1 MTTQHTPG
9 PWRIAEMHG
18 LSLYMNDVAVSV
30 VQADEAAEEDRPI
43 QHIAFVSCHADY
55 KRGTGHK
62 AQCAERDANARLIAA
77 APELLAAANRVR
89 RSYPLFEPDADG
101 ECVLIRRSDLDA
113 LIATIDKAEGRA

>member
-18 LSLYMNDVAVSV
+18 LGLYMNDVAVSV

-77 APELLAAANRVR
+77 APDLLEALKAVM
-89 RSYPLFEPDADG
+89 E
-101 ECVLIRRSDLDA
+101 A
-113 LIATIDKAEGRA
+113 LIADLPQAEGGPTVQGALAVIDKAEGRA